1 MRLHHLLPALS
12 ISLHLASSLPTC
24 PFDICPAP
32 STPPAICGT
41 APVSPLGRRRDV
53 AVARTTPLC
62 CWLSGTA
69 NHALVNGIP
78 SPVFYLPAGT
88 YMISWANFFLVGAA
102 SEAIVNL
109 EVWTQGANGV
119 NMFLDQLW
127 SQGETVVSD
136 GVTGMY
142 LVLKQL
148 GTGPHQVVLPWALA
162 AQ

>member
-102 SEAIVNL
+102 SEAI
-109 EVWTQGANGV
+109 
-119 NMFLDQLW
+119 
-127 SQGETVVSD
+127 GECVFFFVARYSLSC
-136 GVTGMY
+136 V
-142 LVLKQL
+142 
-148 GTGPHQVVLPWALA
+148 PWPCHLFEAIGLFTFA
-162 AQ
+162 FAFCHFCPMGRESVCVKSWKGRVI